1 MPSEEI
7 IPFIPS
13 TLETI
18 DTAVY
23 KFLDK
28 FLDPHTMTN
37 SGRYKIPVLW
47 LGTERVYQIK
57 NDKALRDKTGKLRLP
72 LITLTRTALSADDAS
87 VGSYQSYFPQDQTP
101 EGGRVAIT
109 RVIKQD
115 KTRNFANADTNQR
128 TKGDPNRLDRR
139 HPNKKVVYET
149 LLIPKPTYVTCT
161 FEVHIRT
168 EYQQQM
174 NDILPALI
182 VDQNNVAVVEDSGYQ
197 YELFIQ
203 EDFGLDNNIG
213 ALGTDERM
221 FTAKIVFK
229 VFGYLIGDGGNNTEA
244 TIIRKQNAVE
254 WKISRERV
262 IVGEKRPWAKNI
274 PGDDGK
280 FREF

>member
-72 LITLTRTALSADDAS
+72 LITLTRTALSADDAA

-115 KTRNFANADTNQR
+115 KTRNFANADTNRR

-139 HPNKKVVYET
+139 HSNKKVVYET